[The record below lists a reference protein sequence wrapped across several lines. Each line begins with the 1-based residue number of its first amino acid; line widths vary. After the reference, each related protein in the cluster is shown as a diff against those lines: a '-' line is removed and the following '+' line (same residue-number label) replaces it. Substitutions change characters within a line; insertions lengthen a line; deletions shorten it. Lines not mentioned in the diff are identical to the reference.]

1 MDPTARIPP
10 QMKPIA
16 TFVLPF
22 AAVTSLSVATLLCG
36 CDQLGKPSAAEAG
49 AAKIAEVSA
58 KARKLTQR
66 IAMSPEAAAVP
77 AAEGEENPNAG
88 SDRQMLSPTQAA
100 EELRKLAAMARSVGD
115 GEAQRKQSAALSQ
128 RLIRE
133 AAVLDLVA
141 LERIEGRMQVL
152 AATVVSDMAAAQL
165 IALASGPDSLKA
177 AETTVKVTRT
187 ALERDQKGLEAVK
200 VSTEEQADRLA
211 AMQAQAM
218 TANGK
223 ADEATASAQLLRA
236 EVATSAPSVAQ
247 PKMAQATARMH
258 EANALRKDAAM
269 IERDVTADQGIVRA
283 KVAAVEAVQ
292 RSNEWLATRLDAAEK
307 ALSAASAQTQKAARS
322 ANEKREHAMA
332 AMEELAKIAKEE
344 FKPLMDSTM
353 EAFEGTLA
361 TKTPTDA
368 ATMAIC
374 KARLYTLA
382 AKSAALAMQ
391 MGALVGAP
399 GSADAQ
405 FKRDQDNWTAQAK
418 AALIDARDALS
429 GASTDGAASL
439 LATIQEIADATGV
452 DLTQPAPAPQ
462 PEAAPAEAPAAA
474 EPSATGEPA
483 SNEPA
488 PPAAE
493 EPGAPEPP
501 SEPSDPSEPNK

>member
-1 MDPTARIPP
+1 
-10 QMKPIA
+10 MKPIA

-22 AAVTSLSVATLLCG
+22 AAVTSLSVAALLCG
-36 CDQLGKPSAAEAG
+36 CDQLGKPSTAEAG

-58 KARKLTQR
+58 KARRLTQR
-66 IAMSPEAAAVP
+66 IAMSPEAAASP
-77 AAEGEENPNAG
+77 TAEGEANSAAG
-88 SDRQMLSPTQAA
+88 GDRQMLSPTQAA
-100 EELRKLAAMARSVGD
+100 EELRKLAAIARSAGD

-165 IALASGPDSLKA
+165 IALAAGPDSLKA

-187 ALERDQKGLEAVK
+187 ALERDQSGLEAVK
-200 VSTEEQADRLA
+200 VSTKEQTDRLA
-211 AMQAQAM
+211 ALQAQAKS
-218 TANGK
+218 ANIK
-223 ADEATASAQLLRA
+223 ADEVTASAQLLRA

-247 PKMAQATARMH
+247 PKMAEATARMH
-258 EANALRKDAAM
+258 EANALRKEAAM

-307 ALSAASAQTQKAARS
+307 AMSAASAQTQKAART
-322 ANEKREHAMA
+322 ANERREHAMA
-332 AMEELAKIAKEE
+332 AIEELAKVAKDE
-344 FKPLMDSTM
+344 FKPLMDSTI

-368 ATMAIC
+368 ATLGIC
-374 KARLYTLA
+374 KARLYMLA
-382 AKSAALAMQ
+382 AKSATLAMQ
-391 MGALVGAP
+391 MGSIVGAP
-399 GSADAQ
+399 GSVDAQ
-405 FKRDQDNWTAQAK
+405 FKQDQDKWTAQAK
-418 AALIDARDALS
+418 AALIEARDALS

-439 LATIQEIADATGV
+439 LATIQEIADATDV
-452 DLTQPAPAPQ
+452 DLSQPAPA
-462 PEAAPAEAPAAA
+462 
-474 EPSATGEPA
+474 SG
-483 SNEPA
+483 EPA

-493 EPGAPEPP
+493 EPAAPEPP
-501 SEPSDPSEPNK
+501 AEPSDPSEPSK